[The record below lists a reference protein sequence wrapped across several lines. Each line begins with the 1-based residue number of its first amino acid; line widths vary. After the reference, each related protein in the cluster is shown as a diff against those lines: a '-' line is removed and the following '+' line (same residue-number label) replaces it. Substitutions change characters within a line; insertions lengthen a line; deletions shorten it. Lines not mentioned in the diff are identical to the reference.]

1 MSAPAVIQSENGYS
15 ARLDNYCHSSAKK
28 NPSNS
33 FLYSVSSIGAKRGP
47 IRRWQKL
54 RDLFHPFSDTSPPP
68 PPPPPPPFH
77 PRALWTLVCHRR
89 RWMGGSIRGHHPK
102 SSLGD
107 KILTIREGVYKNC
120 FREGA
125 GKHFLGFEKD
135 VGRKFPSFFHK
146 NY

>member
-15 ARLDNYCHSSAKK
+15 ARLDNYCQSNAKK
-28 NPSNS
+28 NRPTRFYTVCPASEQKRS
-33 FLYSVSSIGAKRGP
+33 GDGRSSATFFI
-47 IRRWQKL
+47 L
-54 RDLFHPFSDTSPPP
+54 FSDTS
-68 PPPPPPPFH
+68 PPPPPPFH

-102 SSLGD
+102 SSLGA
-107 KILTIREGVYKNC
+107 KIVAIREGVYNNC